1 MPSLCRDCDFETT
14 RIDGTNCP
22 SCGSAR
28 LVDHQ
33 DIRTL
38 AIAHIDCDAFFA
50 AIEKRDNPELRD
62 KPVIVGGGRRGVVST
77 ACYIARLH
85 GVHSAQPMFKAL
97 KACPEAVVVKPRRD
111 AYVDASKQIRE
122 KLVALTPLV
131 QMVSIDEAFL
141 DLSGTERVHGVPP
154 AVALN
159 RLARD
164 IEANLGLTISI
175 GLSENKSLAK
185 TASELDK
192 PRGFAALSAAEAPE
206 FLAPRPIHFLH
217 GVGKQLARKLERDG
231 LSTIADLQRFSQRE
245 LILRYGETGQWL
257 HERAFG
263 RDNRPVRADTER
275 KSVSAERTFD
285 VDLADQATLEDR
297 LWEVCDETARRS
309 KRHGVE
315 GATIT
320 LKLKTQQ
327 FKTLT
332 RSTTLTTP
340 TQLAQTL
347 FRATQPLLAKEVGT
361 GQAYRLIGVGLSH
374 LSPAKGDA
382 PDLIDPSVE
391 KRAKA
396 ERASDLARD
405 RFGDAAVT
413 TGRGVRMSL
422 RKRAHKK
429 DG

>member
-97 KACPEAVVVKPRRD
+97 KACPEAFVVKPRRD

-164 IEANLGLTISI
+164 IEADLGLTISI

-320 LKLKTQQ
+320 MKLKTQQ

-413 TGRGVRMSL
+413 TGRGVRMSQK
-422 RKRAHKK
+422 KRAHK
-429 DG
+429 